1 MNIIGLMS
9 GTSLDGLDVALCCF
23 ESAASD
29 GSGIRWQLLAAETYP
44 YDDEWTLRLASLDAA
59 SAYDYALTHVQLGH
73 YFGQRVQQFLSEHPL
88 PVDAIASHGHTVF
101 HQPHL
106 LLTSQIGDGNAIA
119 AETTLPV
126 VNNFRA
132 LDVALGGQGAPL
144 VPVGD
149 RLLFPDYE
157 ACLNLGGFSN
167 ISFDDTDGVRR
178 AFDISPCNFAL
189 NALARRV
196 GVAYDRDGMLAASG
210 NVNESLLAQMDA
222 LEYYRR
228 PIPKSLG
235 KEWYISDFE
244 PLISTSDIP
253 VSDLLR
259 TVVEHVARQVATV
272 LEERHIHSLLA
283 TGGGARNTFLMS
295 RIAALSPHCRVSVP
309 ESDIVDY
316 KEAIIFALLGYLRL
330 TGQVNTYASVTGASV
345 DSCGGEVT
353 NSSAAMRSANSSPD
367 CVGL

>member
-9 GTSLDGLDVALCCF
+9 GTSLDGLDVALCHF
-23 ESAASD
+23 EPAADSR
-29 GSGIRWQLLAAETYP
+29 SPLRWQLLAADTYAYP
-44 YDDEWTLRLASLDAA
+44 SDWVERLSGLDTA

-73 YFGQRVQQFLSEHPL
+73 YIGQRVNQFLAAHPL
-88 PVDAIASHGHTVF
+88 PVDAIASHGHTIF

-119 AETTLPV
+119 AETALPV
-126 VNNFRA
+126 VSNFRA

-149 RLLFPDYE
+149 RLLFSEYE

-167 ISFDDTDGVRR
+167 ISFDDAAGLRR

-196 GVAYDRDGMLAASG
+196 GKAYDRDGFLAASG
-210 NVNESLLAQMDA
+210 SIDEALLAQMDA

-228 PIPKSLG
+228 PLPKSLG
-235 KEWYISDFE
+235 KEWYLASFA
-244 PLISTSDIP
+244 PLLEKAEMGVP
-253 VSDLLR
+253 DLLR
-259 TVVEHVARQVATV
+259 TVVEHVARQISTV
-272 LEERHIHSLLA
+272 LEDRHIRSLLV

-295 RIAALSPHCRVSVP
+295 RIAALSPHCQVLVP
-309 ESDIVDY
+309 EANIVDY

-330 TGQVNTYASVTGASV
+330 TGQVNTYASVTGASS
-345 DSCGGEVT
+345 DSCGGEVI
-353 NSSAAMRSANSSPD
+353 NSSAAMRSAINNPRT
-367 CVGL
+367 VGL

>member
-9 GTSLDGLDVALCCF
+9 GTSLDGLDVALCSF
-23 ESAASD
+23 EQDASAL
-29 GSGIRWQLLAAETYP
+29 RWQLLAAETYA
-44 YDDEWTLRLASLDAA
+44 YDDEWTRRLSLLDAA

-73 YFGQRVQQFLSEHPL
+73 YFGQRVNQFLAAHPL
-88 PVDAIASHGHTVF
+88 PVDALASHGHTIF
-101 HQPHL
+101 HQPQL

-119 AETTLPV
+119 AETALPV
-126 VNNFRA
+126 VSNFRA

-167 ISFDDTDGVRR
+167 ISFEDGAGLRR

-189 NALARRV
+189 NALARRT
-196 GVAYDRDGMLAASG
+196 GVAYDRDGLLAASG
-210 NVNESLLAQMDA
+210 RVDEVLLAQMDA

-228 PIPKSLG
+228 PLPKSLG
-235 KEWYISDFE
+235 KEWYLASFA
-244 PLISTSDIP
+244 PLLDNAG
-253 VSDLLR
+253 VGVADLLR
-259 TVVEHVARQVATV
+259 TVVEHVARQVAKV
-272 LEERHIHSLLA
+272 LEERHIHSLLV
-283 TGGGARNTFLMS
+283 TGGGARNSFLMS

-316 KEAIIFALLGYLRL
+316 KEAIIFALLGYLCL
-330 TGQVNTYASVTGASV
+330 TGQVNAYASVTGASS
-345 DSCGGEVT
+345 DSSGGEVT
-353 NSSAAMRSANSSPD
+353 NSSAAMWSAINKPD
-367 CVGL
+367 AVGL